1 MIHTK
6 EYIEISFATQ
16 TIYVISV
23 KLKIYVLFFSKENNF
38 AFHIKNKQLSP
49 LKLAFTTENNR
60 RHGKGAAET
69 DTSVIE
75 CLLHVYQ
82 SDTGLPTLI
91 FVRVGPI
98 LSMPCRRTVS

>member
-1 MIHTK
+1 M
-6 EYIEISFATQ
+6 
-16 TIYVISV
+16 
-23 KLKIYVLFFSKENNF
+23 KENNF
-38 AFHIKNKQLSP
+38 SFSHKKKNKLH
-49 LKLAFTTENNR
+49 KNILAFTTENNR

-69 DTSVIE
+69 DMSVIE